1 MCHVPIRSLLDSC
14 KQRKCYRCSRTA
26 LTCRFQSNKAHAD
39 NASYTFHY
47 NASLF
52 ENVIKTLR
60 TFAFIRPVQIPQS
73 HQLFQAPP
81 TIDCRPSSS
90 SSSLRLPCH
99 GPLRGPLSSG
109 YTLCPRKNT
118 CCPGINAVCCPSG
131 RKCCPRG
138 FRCSANEQFCF
149 RRNLAGDDI
158 RMPMD
163 TSSALF
169 EDVLMNDAAAN

>member
-1 MCHVPIRSLLDSC
+1 M
-14 KQRKCYRCSRTA
+14 
-26 LTCRFQSNKAHAD
+26 
-39 NASYTFHY
+39 
-47 NASLF
+47 
-52 ENVIKTLR
+52 KTLVALVLL
-60 TFAFIRPVQIPQS
+60 FAFLATVHSVVRC
-73 HQLFQAPP
+73 PP
-81 TIDCRPSSS
+81 
-90 SSSLRLPCH
+90 
-99 GPLRGPLSSG
+99 G

-169 EDVLMNDAAAN
+169 EDVLMNDVAATEQPLL